1 MVTNTADWGAAMVS
15 GQMVELV
22 KGELPVSCEPKL
34 YQKPSLFP
42 LKWKSIFTDHFFT
55 DHFFTDHFFTD
66 HFFTDHFFTDHFF
79 TDHFF
84 TDHFFTIIFPYW
96 FIAWS
101 GLCEII

>member
-42 LKWKSIFTDHFFT
+42 WKWKSIFTDHFFT
-55 DHFFTDHFFTD
+55 DHFFTN
-66 HFFTDHFFTDHFF
+66 
-79 TDHFF
+79 
-84 TDHFFTIIFPYW
+84 HFFTIIFPYW

>member
-22 KGELPVSCEPKL
+22 MGELPVSCEPKL

-42 LKWKSIFTDHFFT
+42 WKWKSI
-55 DHFFTDHFFTD
+55 
-66 HFFTDHFFTDHFF
+66 F